1 MYRNPQKGHDVEE
14 VARLRLEA
22 GLWRKGLREDAG
34 LSQRD
39 LSRHLNLDY
48 YTFISQIESGR
59 GRVPPAQYAAMA
71 KALKVEP
78 HDFAK
83 NMLRFYD
90 PITHDML
97 FGGEP
102 KQFSPVVPGERKDP
116 KVSQLA
122 KRLAKLEARLEARL
136 EDKLEARLEERLEA
150 EAKGEAAPPAEAEPP
165 KPDGRKR

>member
-1 MYRNPQKGHDVEE
+1 MYRNPQKGHNVEE
-14 VARLRLEA
+14 VARLRQEA
-22 GLWRKGLREDAG
+22 GLWLKGLRENAG

-39 LSRHLNLDY
+39 LSRHLDLEY

-71 KALKVEP
+71 AALKVEP

-97 FGGEP
+97 FSGEP
-102 KQFSPVVPGERKDP
+102 KQFSPISHERKDP
-116 KVSQLA
+116 KVQQLA
-122 KRLAKLEARLEARL
+122 KKLAKLEARLEAKL
-136 EDKLEARLEERLEA
+136 EAKLEARLGERFDA
-150 EAKGEAAPPAEAEPP
+150 EAKGDVASQPAADDKKP
-165 KPDGRKR
+165 KP